1 MAVQEKSRMVKE
13 NKEYQ
18 KFLATKKRLVQPIG
32 KIIAASEINSMLF
45 EFQRDIVLWSVKMG
59 RCAVFAD
66 TGLGK
71 TFIQLEWARLLGGT
85 FLIFAPLSVARQT
98 IREGKKIQVDVKY
111 IRSQDEITEGIF
123 ITNYENIEKFNNCSE
138 LLNGIVLDESS
149 ILKAI
154 AGVTRRKL
162 IKLFENIPYKLC
174 CTATPAPNDYTEL
187 GNHAE
192 FLGVCST
199 AEMLS
204 TYFVNANKTSET
216 VTDSGIILRK
226 KHSNKNGTQWRMRY
240 HAQKDYFRWLS
251 SWAMAIRKPSDLSYD
266 DDGFK
271 LPKLNIIPI
280 IINAEY
286 VPIDE
291 LFFSGLK
298 GLKQRADVR
307 KQTSE
312 KKLSEIQKLT
322 TGKDQWLIWCG
333 LDVESKI
340 AKDGIEDSIEV
351 KGSQDAEYKAQVFE
365 DFQDKKVRVM
375 ITKGKIGGFGMNFQ
389 NCHNMIFFGLN
400 DSWESFYQCIRRCYR
415 FGQKKEVNV
424 YIVVSDIE
432 MEIYENIKR
441 KGEMSER
448 MMNGLIE
455 EVKNYEMGEL
465 GKDVEKIQTDYQEN
479 TVKGEKFIAMLGDSC
494 ERLKE
499 IKDKSIDLS
508 VYSPPF
514 ADLFTYSATE
524 RDLGNC
530 KDWDEFFIHYGFII
544 RELYRV
550 TKPGRISCV
559 HTSDIPAMQMKD
571 GYIGIR
577 DFPGAV
583 IQAHENACNCNNP
596 KSHKDKKCSEAW
608 IFHGRAIVT
617 KNPQAQAIRTH
628 SKALL
633 FVQLRRDS
641 SDSRPALLDHILIFK
656 KAGKAEK
663 SVNPVA
669 NGEIDNERWIDW
681 AGGIWTGISESDT
694 LQYTTAKDKNDEK
707 HICPLQLGTIERCIK
722 LYSNP
727 GEQILTPFGGI
738 GSEAYQAI
746 RFKRNAILIELK
758 QSYFKIA
765 VENLKQA
772 EHDSMETDLFNKE

>member
-1 MAVQEKSRMVKE
+1 MTKQ
-13 NKEYQ
+13 YQ
-18 KFLATKKRLVQPIG
+18 DFLQTKKKIVEPIG
-32 KIIAASEINSMLF
+32 KQIKNSQINETLF
-45 EFQRDIVLWSVKMG
+45 DFQRDIVLWAVKMG

-71 TFIQLEWARLLGGT
+71 TFIQLEWARLIGET
-85 FLIFAPLSVARQT
+85 VLIFAPLSVARQT
-98 IREGKKIQVDVKY
+98 IREGKKIGITAQY
-111 IRSQDEITEGIF
+111 IRNANEIKAGIN
-123 ITNYENIEKFNNCSE
+123 ITNYENIDNFENHETLS
-138 LLNGIVLDESS
+138 GIILDESS

-162 IKLFENIPYKLC
+162 IKFFQDVPYKLC

-204 TYFVNANKTSET
+204 TYFVNANKTTET
-216 VTDSGIILRK
+216 ITESGIMLRK

-240 HAQKDYFRWLS
+240 HAQSDYFRWLS
-251 SWAMAIRKPSDLSYD
+251 SWAMAIRKPSDLGYD
-266 DDGFK
+266 NNGFN
-271 LPKLNIIPI
+271 LPPLEMIPVI
-280 IINAEY
+280 TNAEY
-286 VPIDE
+286 TPTDE

-298 GLKQRADVR
+298 GLRQRAEVR
-307 KQTSE
+307 NQTSE
-312 KKLSEIQKLT
+312 KKLLEIRKLVE
-322 TGKDQWLIWCG
+322 GKEQWIIWCG
-333 LDVESKI
+333 LDVEAKL
-340 AKDGIEDSIEV
+340 AKDNIEDAIEV
-351 KGSQDAEYKAQVFE
+351 KGADDAEKKAKAFE
-365 DFQDKKVRVM
+365 EFQDKKIRVL
-375 ITKGKIGGFGMNFQ
+375 ITKPKIGGFGMNFQ
-389 NCHNMIFFGLN
+389 NCHNMIFFGMN

-415 FGQKKEVNV
+415 FGQKKKVNV
-424 YIVVSDIE
+424 YMVLSDIE
-432 MEIYENIKR
+432 MEIYENVKR

-455 EVKNYEMGEL
+455 EVKTYEMEEL
-465 GKDVEKIQTDYQEN
+465 GKDSVKIQSDYQEK
-479 TVKGEKFIAMLGDSC
+479 TIKSERFTAMLGDSC

-499 IKDKSIDLS
+499 ISDDSIDLS

-514 ADLFTYSATE
+514 ADLYTYSATE
-524 RDLGNC
+524 RDLGNSRN
-530 KDWDEFFIHYGFII
+530 WNEFLEHYAFII
-544 RELYRV
+544 KELLRI
-550 TKPGRISCV
+550 TKQGRLSCV

-571 GYIGIR
+571 GYIGVR

-583 IQAHENACNCNNP
+583 IQAHIDAG
-596 KSHKDKKCSEAW
+596 W

-633 FVQLRRDS
+633 FVQLRRDA

-656 KAGKAEK
+656 KPGKSEVP
-663 SVNPVA
+663 VNPVL

-694 LQYTTAKDKNDEK
+694 LQYTTARDKSDEK

-727 GEQILTPFGGI
+727 GEQVLTPFGGI
-738 GSEAYQAI
+738 GSEAYQAL
-746 RFKRNAILIELK
+746 RFGRRATLIELK
-758 QSYFKIA
+758 PSYFRIA
-765 VENLKQA
+765 LENLKTIENIAKQ
-772 EHDSMETDLFNKE
+772 DTLFSAVASS